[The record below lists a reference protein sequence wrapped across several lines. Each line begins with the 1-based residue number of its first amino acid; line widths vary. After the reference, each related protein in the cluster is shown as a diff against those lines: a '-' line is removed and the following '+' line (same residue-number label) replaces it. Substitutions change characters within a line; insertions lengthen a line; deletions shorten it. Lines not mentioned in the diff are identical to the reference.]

1 MWGVLKVPG
10 ITKHYTSADP
20 LAGELAAAR
29 EALAAGIAASRPPGP
44 LLKAHATAMDRIL
57 RRAWK
62 EAAGSMDAALF
73 ATGGYGRR
81 ELYPGSDI
89 DLAIVLTRPATTEM
103 TALLETFIQRLWDL
117 GLKSAASV
125 RTLEETREAA
135 AADVATFTALTEAR
149 LLDGDKALDASL
161 ADMLAEPGLWP
172 EHDYREAKLAERAQ
186 RYARY
191 DDTAQRLEP
200 SVKESPGAQ
209 RDWMTLCWLGARHIG
224 RRQAGL
230 ADLEGS
236 GLITRHERRHLNR
249 AWRTFARLRL
259 GLHHLSGR
267 AEDRLLFDLQPRLA
281 ELLGYRERPGE
292 LAVERMMQD
301 YYRSATTVARIN
313 ALVFQSL
320 SVSEAPPR
328 DLEPGLVAKGRLIGF
343 KNGTDL
349 QDTPELALRIFKRW
363 QQEPSLED
371 LAPEAR
377 RALSSALSHFGNAF
391 RTAPEHR
398 ALFAAI
404 IGSSSRV
411 AAALRLMHETG
422 VLDRYLP
429 AFARV
434 TGRMQYDLFH
444 VFTVDEHILH
454 VVANVEALH
463 GNRFEPVRSDLKQAA
478 ARLDRP
484 EIIHLAALFH
494 DIAKGRGGDHSV
506 LGARDARRF
515 ARYHGLGPTD
525 AELVAWLVRH
535 HLSLSVTAQ
544 KTDLSDPRAIA
555 DFARLIGDQR
565 RLDYLYVLTAADVR
579 ATNPSLWNAWRGTLF
594 GELYQATSRALWR
607 GLEHPLDASAE
618 IAARKRDAR
627 ALLGGG
633 NPHVSRLWKT
643 LGEDYFL
650 RYSVDQIAWHTH
662 MLLGTSGPPAVF
674 LRPDPKGAGTSI
686 AVYTSRRTFAFAR
699 VTEVLAQLGL
709 TIVAAHCVPA
719 GQDETLD
726 TYVVLEADGSPI
738 TEPRQLKRA
747 QELLLEELTHDTG
760 EKRRSI
766 RPTPRQVR
774 LFATPT
780 RVECNTDSEAHHTV
794 LELYAGDSPGLL
806 AAVARAFR
814 RCQVYLRTAR
824 IMTIGERAEDVFHVT
839 DSDSRPLSEEASERL
854 IHAIKEE
861 IANET

>member
-1 MWGVLKVPG
+1 MKA
-10 ITKHYTSADP
+10 SATDP
-20 LAGELAAAR
+20 LAPALARAR
-29 EALAAGIAASRPPGP
+29 DALAAGIAASRPPR
-44 LLKAHATAMDRIL
+44 LLLRAHATAVDRIV

-62 EAAGSMDAALF
+62 DAAIGMETALF

-89 DLAIVLTRPATTEM
+89 DLAIVLARPATAEM
-103 TALLETFIQRLWDL
+103 TAVLEPFIQRLWDL

-135 AADVATFTALTEAR
+135 TADVATFTALTEAR
-149 LLDGDKALDASL
+149 LLSGNRAVDTAL
-161 ADMLAEPGLWP
+161 ADVLADPGLWP
-172 EHDYREAKLAERAQ
+172 EADYREAKLAERA
-186 RYARY
+186 RRHARY

-224 RRQAGL
+224 RRQATL
-230 ADLEGS
+230 AELEGA
-236 GLITRHERRHLNR
+236 GLVTRHERRLLGR
-249 AWRTFARLRL
+249 AWHIFARLRL

-281 ELLGYRERPGE
+281 ELLGYRERPGV
-292 LAVERMMQD
+292 LPVERMMQD
-301 YYRSATTVARIN
+301 YYRAATTVARVN

-320 SVSEAPPR
+320 SGTTAPAR
-328 DLEPGLVAKGRLIGF
+328 ALEPGLVARGRLIDF
-343 KNGTDL
+343 APGTDL
-349 QDTPELALRIFKRW
+349 KESPKLALGIFRRW
-363 QQEPSLED
+363 QQDASLED

-377 RALSSALSHFGNAF
+377 RALTDSLRHLGAPF
-391 RTAPEHR
+391 RAAPAHR

-411 AAALRLMHETG
+411 SAALRLMHDTG

-454 VVANVEALH
+454 VVAHVEALRA
-463 GNRFEPVRSDLKQAA
+463 GRFEPARNDLKQAA

-515 ARYHGLGPTD
+515 ARAHGLGPTD

-607 GLEHPLDASAE
+607 GLEHPLDAEAE
-618 IAARKRDAR
+618 IAVRKRDAR

-633 NPHVSRLWKT
+633 NPHVTRLWKM

-650 RYSVDQIAWHTH
+650 QYNVDQIAWHTR

-674 LRPDPKGAGTSI
+674 LRPDPGGAGTAI

-699 VTEVLAQLGL
+699 VTAVLAQLGL
-709 TIVAAHCVPA
+709 TIVAARCVPV
-719 GQDETLD
+719 GRDETLD

-738 TEPRQLKRA
+738 VDERQLKRA
-747 QELLLEELTHDTG
+747 RELLFEELSREPED
-760 EKRRSI
+760 ERKRTI

-780 RVECNTDSEAHHTV
+780 RVECSTDNEARHTV

-839 DSDSRPLSEEASERL
+839 APDNRPLSEEAANRL
-854 IHAIKEE
+854 IHAVKEE

>member
-1 MWGVLKVPG
+1 MKPSS
-10 ITKHYTSADP
+10 TDP
-20 LAGELAAAR
+20 LAEELARAR
-29 EALAAGIAASRPPGP
+29 QALAAGISASRPPRP
-44 LLKAHATAMDRIL
+44 LLKAHASAIDAIVSQ
-57 RRAWK
+57 AWK
-62 EAAGSMDAALF
+62 ETAGSLDAALF

-89 DLAIVLTRPATTEM
+89 DLAIVLARPATKEM
-103 TALLETFIQRLWDL
+103 TELLEPFVQRLWDL

-125 RTLEETREAA
+125 RTLEETRQAA
-135 AADVATFTALTEAR
+135 AADVATFTSLTEAR
-149 LLDGDKALDASL
+149 LLQGSRALETALGDVLEDS
-161 ADMLAEPGLWP
+161 GLWP
-172 EHDYREAKLAERAQ
+172 EGDYREAKLAERAQ

-224 RRQAGL
+224 LRQAGL
-230 ADLEGS
+230 PDLEEA
-236 GLITRHERRHLNR
+236 GLITAHERRLLAR
-249 AWRTFARLRL
+249 AWQTFARLRL

-320 SVSEAPPR
+320 SAPETPLR
-328 DLEPGLVAKGRLIGF
+328 NLEPGLVARGHLIDF
-343 KNGTDL
+343 TDGTDPG
-349 QDTPELALRIFKRW
+349 TAPELALSIFRRW
-363 QQEPSLED
+363 QQDASLNG
-371 LAPEAR
+371 LAPHAR
-377 RALSSALSHFGNAF
+377 RALTGALPHLGASF
-391 RTAPEHR
+391 RAAPECR
-398 ALFAAI
+398 ALFTAI
-404 IGSSSRV
+404 VGSSSRV
-411 AAALRLMHETG
+411 ASALRLMHETG

-454 VVANVEALH
+454 VVANVEALRQ
-463 GNRFEPVRSDLKQAA
+463 GRFEPARNDLKQAA

-494 DIAKGRGGDHSV
+494 DIAKGRGGDHSA

-515 ARYHGLGPTD
+515 ARSHGFGPSD
-525 AELVAWLVRH
+525 AGLVAWLVRH

-555 DFARLIGDQR
+555 DFARLVGDQR

-607 GLEHPLDASAE
+607 GLEHPLDAEAE
-618 IAARKRDAR
+618 IAVRKRDAR
-627 ALLGGG
+627 SLLGGG
-633 NPHVSRLWKT
+633 NPHVSRLWKI
-643 LGEDYFL
+643 LGDDYFL
-650 RYSVDQIAWHTH
+650 QYSVDQIAWHTRV
-662 MLLGTSGPPAVF
+662 LLGTSGPPAVF

-699 VTEVLAQLGL
+699 VTAVLAQLGL
-709 TIVAAHCVPA
+709 TIVAARCVPV

-738 TEPRQLKRA
+738 TDPRQLGRA
-747 QELLLEELTHDTG
+747 QELLSEELAHEQADQ
-760 EKRRSI
+760 RRTI

-780 RVECNTDSEAHHTV
+780 RVECSTDSDAHHTV

-839 DSDSRPLSEEASERL
+839 DPDNRPLTAEARERL
-854 IHAIKEE
+854 TAAIKEE
-861 IANET
+861 IANETRGPASGR

>member
-1 MWGVLKVPG
+1 MKRSS
-10 ITKHYTSADP
+10 TDP

-29 EALAAGIAASRPPGP
+29 EALATGIASSKPPRQ
-44 LLKAHATAMDRIL
+44 LLRAHARAVDRL
-57 RRAWK
+57 VRQAWK
-62 EAAGSMDAALF
+62 EAAADVDAALF

-89 DLAIVLTRPATTEM
+89 DLAIVLARPATAEV
-103 TALLETFIQRLWDL
+103 TALLEPFIQRLWDL

-125 RTLEETREAA
+125 RTLEETRTAA
-135 AADVATFTALTEAR
+135 TADVATFTALTEAR
-149 LLDGDKALDASL
+149 LLHGNRALDTAL
-161 ADMLAEPGLWP
+161 AGVLAEPDLWP
-172 EHDYREAKLAERAQ
+172 EAKYRKAKLAERAH
-186 RYARY
+186 RHARY

-209 RDWMTLCWLGARHIG
+209 RDWLTLCWLGARHMG
-224 RRQAGL
+224 QRQVTL
-230 ADLEGS
+230 AELEGA
-236 GLITRHERRHLNR
+236 GLITRHERRLLGR
-249 AWRTFARLRL
+249 AWHVFARLRL

-281 ELLGYRERPGE
+281 ELLGYRESPGV

-301 YYRSATTVARIN
+301 YYRSATVVARVN

-320 SVSEAPPR
+320 SGADAPSR
-328 DLEPGLVAKGRLIGF
+328 ELEPGLVARGRLIDF
-343 KNGTDL
+343 APGTDL
-349 QDTPELALRIFKRW
+349 QDSPELALSIFRRW
-363 QQEPSLED
+363 QQEPALED
-371 LAPEAR
+371 LAPGAR
-377 RALSSALSHFGNAF
+377 RALSGALRHLGTSF
-391 RTAPEHR
+391 RGVPAHHE
-398 ALFAAI
+398 LFAAI
-404 IGSSSRV
+404 IGSSARV

-454 VVANVEALH
+454 VVANVEALRAGH
-463 GNRFEPVRSDLKQAA
+463 FDAARTDLKQAA
-478 ARLDRP
+478 ARIDRP
-484 EIIHLAALFH
+484 EIIYMAALFH
-494 DIAKGRGGDHSV
+494 DIAKGRDGDHSV

-515 ARYHGLGPTD
+515 ARSHGLGPTD

-555 DFARLIGDQR
+555 DFARLTGDQR

-594 GELYQATSRALWR
+594 GELYQATTRALWR
-607 GLEHPLDASAE
+607 GLENPLDADAE

-627 ALLGGG
+627 ILLGGG
-633 NPHVSRLWKT
+633 NPHVTRLWKK
-643 LGEDYFL
+643 LGDAYFL
-650 RYSVDQIAWHTH
+650 RYDVNQIAWHTR
-662 MLLGTSGPPAVF
+662 MLLGARAGPPAVF

-686 AVYTSRRTFAFAR
+686 AVYTSRRTFAFSR
-699 VTEVLAQLGL
+699 VTAVLAQLGL
-709 TIVAAHCVPA
+709 TIVAARCVPV
-719 GQDETLD
+719 GKDETLD

-738 TEPRQLKRA
+738 TDPRHLKRA
-747 QELLLEELTHDTG
+747 QELLFEELSSEKG
-760 EKRRSI
+760 ENRRTI

-780 RVECNTDSEAHHTV
+780 RVECSTDSEARHTV
-794 LELYAGDSPGLL
+794 VELYAGDSPGLL

-814 RCQVYLRTAR
+814 RCEVYLRTAR

-839 DSDSRPLSEEASERL
+839 DPDQRPLTEAAGERL
-854 IHAIKEE
+854 IRVIEQE
-861 IANET
+861 IANES